1 MANDSLSGKGA
12 LVTGASSGIGE
23 ATAHALARAGANVAL
38 AARREDELEGIA
50 DAVESE
56 YGCEALVVP
65 TDVTDE
71 DQVAALV
78 DSVVETFG
86 GLDIV
91 VANAGLGTTEPV
103 AEMPTESYR
112 RMMSVNVDGTF
123 FTARA
128 AIPHLEA
135 SEGNLIFMGSF
146 AGQYP
151 RPGAEVYAATKWW
164 VRGFAHSLEGS
175 VGQDGIAVTVINPTE
190 VRTEFGSESDEGT
203 TMADRFEQGEV
214 TSPEAIA
221 EAVVFA
227 ASQEVPNTTSE
238 IDLYRRDKFEHF

>member
-1 MANDSLSGKGA
+1 MTNDSLSGKSA
-12 LVTGASSGIGE
+12 VVTGASSGIGE
-23 ATAHALARAGANVAL
+23 ATAHALARAGADVAL
-38 AARREDELEGIA
+38 AARREEDLEEIA
-50 DAVESE
+50 DAIETE
-56 YGCEALVVP
+56 HDREALVLA

-71 DQVAALV
+71 EQVDALIEE
-78 DSVVETFG
+78 VVETFG
-86 GLDIV
+86 GLDVV

-112 RMMSVNVDGTF
+112 RMMGVNVDGVF

-128 AIPHLEA
+128 ALPHLKE
-135 SEGNLIFMGSF
+135 SDGNLIFMGSF

-175 VGQDGIAVTVINPTE
+175 VGTEGVAVTVINPTE
-190 VRTEFGSESDEGT
+190 VRTEFGSEGGT
-203 TMADRFEQGEV
+203 TMAERFEEGEV

-221 EAVVFA
+221 DAVTFA
-227 ASQEVPNTTSE
+227 ASQRPPNTTSE
-238 IDLYRRDKFEHF
+238 IDLYRRDKFEGF

>member
-1 MANDSLSGKGA
+1 MTNDSLGGKSA
-12 LVTGASSGIGE
+12 LVTGASSGIGK
-23 ATAHALARAGANVAL
+23 ATVHALARAGADVTL
-38 AARREDELEGIA
+38 AARREDELEEIA
-50 DAVESE
+50 DSVESAYDTE
-56 YGCEALVVP
+56 TLVVP
-65 TDVTDE
+65 TDVTSE
-71 DQVAALV
+71 EEVETLV
-78 DSVVETFG
+78 DRVVETFG
-86 GLDIV
+86 NLDVV

-128 AIPHLEA
+128 AIPHLKESA
-135 SEGNLIFMGSF
+135 GNLIFMGSF

-164 VRGFAHSLEGS
+164 IRGFAHSLEGS
-175 VGQDGIAVTVINPTE
+175 VGTEGVAVTVINPTE
-190 VRTEFGSESDEGT
+190 VRTEFGSEGGS

-214 TSPEAIA
+214 TSPDAIA
-221 EAVVFA
+221 DAVVFA